1 MVRSYIVHK
10 GHRFSTHICTFYADC
25 VHIFDYDPTLG
36 LDEFIAPNGT
46 YEYVEEEIEVNSLN
60 YQTYL
65 DNVKA
70 RDERRLQAVE
80 LARATFPHKWPEHP
94 YALEMADTFLF
105 PNFRD
110 YILDGHWEHEDDPA
124 FPFFNREIYIEY
136 LKVKEDHKAL
146 WHNHLDF
153 FLSKVDEA

>member
-1 MVRSYIVHK
+1 MVKSYIVYK
-10 GHRFSTHICTFYADC
+10 GHHYSTQICTFYADC
-25 VHIFDYDPTLG
+25 VHVLDYDDMSG
-36 LDEFIAPNGT
+36 IEEFIAPNGT
-46 YEYVEEEIEVNSLN
+46 YQYVEEEIEVNPLN

-65 DNVKA
+65 DNEQA

-80 LARATFPHKWPEHP
+80 LAKATFPHKWPEHP

-124 FPFFNREIYIEY
+124 FPFFDREVYNQY
-136 LKVKEDHKAL
+136 RKERDDYHAL